1 MMYPEEVTWRQNRS
15 YMLGQVSKIDAE
27 KKEIHFEGYIRQN
40 ILNLK
45 RLVHITGVNP
55 QAIKIKRIEIAK
67 DPCSVKI
74 SQKEKDKVLST
85 SKAQSMMSSRRAS
98 MDVSRAS
105 VV

>member
-1 MMYPEEVTWRQNRS
+1 MQTGLEVNTFDNLSVERVR
-15 YMLGQVSKIDAE
+15 LGLSFLCE
-27 KKEIHFEGYIRQN
+27 
-40 ILNLK
+40 NLK

>member
-74 SQKEKDKVLST
+74 SQKEKDKVL
-85 SKAQSMMSSRRAS
+85 
-98 MDVSRAS
+98 
-105 VV
+105 